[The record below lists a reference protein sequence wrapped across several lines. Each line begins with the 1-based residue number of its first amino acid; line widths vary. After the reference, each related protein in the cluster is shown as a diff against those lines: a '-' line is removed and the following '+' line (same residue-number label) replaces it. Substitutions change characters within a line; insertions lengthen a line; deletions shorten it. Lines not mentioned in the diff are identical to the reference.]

1 MHALRNDLENGSG
14 KAAGNGSGNAAGNG
28 LGVLGNRPWGMA
40 WGMMQFFHLTRG

>member
-14 KAAGNGSGNAAGNG
+14 KAAGNGSGNG